1 MSKPTRLVREGGCIS
16 GSIRPSFRCPFAR
29 DGEPATRNMGEMIDA
44 VLRNVLGRRRGRIH
58 RPKRSQQGLF
68 HFRLA
73 GKRTGPLAK
82 L

>member
-1 MSKPTRLVREGGCIS
+1 
-16 GSIRPSFRCPFAR
+16 
-29 DGEPATRNMGEMIDA
+29 MGEMIDA